1 MANASDEE
9 QKLIRRLE
17 AARERL
23 VAATPS
29 AGRGPLTPEQERE
42 LEEAKVAVAEAT
54 RALKGV
60 INDMKANPGDSNA

>member
-9 QKLIRRLE
+9 QKLIWRLE

-23 VAATPS
+23 LAAAPN
-29 AGRGPLTPEQERE
+29 AGRGPLTPEQVME
-42 LEEAKVAVAEAT
+42 LEQAKAAVAEAT

-60 INDMKANPGDSNA
+60 LNDIKASPGDSNA

>member
-29 AGRGPLTPEQERE
+29 AGRGPLTPEQVNWPPKTGRHEVYHLTLWRG
-42 LEEAKVAVAEAT
+42 L
-54 RALKGV
+54 
-60 INDMKANPGDSNA
+60 